1 MKTQSPDT
9 SPKMEKIY
17 FDILRAQTPAQRLR
31 GVRELT
37 ASAIHRERQW
47 LASRNPEWNEEEVK
61 LQWARLAYGEAI
73 AQQLRTALQLRTKTN
88 G

>member
-9 SPKMEKIY
+9 SPKMEKVY
-17 FDILRAQTPAQRLR
+17 FDILRAQTPTQRLR

-47 LASRNPEWNEEEVK
+47 LASRNPEWSEEEVK
-61 LQWARLAYGEAI
+61 LQWVSLAYGEAI
-73 AQQLRTALQLRTKTN
+73 ARQFRAALASRNKAD

>member
-9 SPKMEKIY
+9 SPKMEKVY

-47 LASRNPEWNEEEVK
+47 LASRNPEWSEEEIK

-73 AQQLRTALQLRTKTN
+73 ALQLRTALQLRAKAN

>member
-1 MKTQSPDT
+1 
-9 SPKMEKIY
+9 MEKVY

-47 LASRNPEWNEEEVK
+47 LASRNPEWSEEEIK

-73 AQQLRTALQLRTKTN
+73 ALQLRTALQLRAKAN